1 MRRGGRRLVEIMNR
15 LEARLRPGITTR
27 QLDGIAEDLITR
39 AGARSSSR
47 LQGFPGTICISPND
61 IVVHGVPGPYRLKEG
76 DVVTLDVALFYDG
89 FHVDAAWTYAIGSV
103 DKETLALLA
112 TTERALQAA
121 ISMCEPGKRL
131 GDLGWAAQRTVED
144 AGFSVVSR
152 FGGHGIGRKLWEP
165 PTVLNVGPP
174 GRREI
179 LRPGMTIAIEP
190 ITAAGTADVELM
202 DDGWTV
208 VTADRSSAAHFEHT
222 VVITPDSQEVLT
234 HDDRRSAAAA

>member
-1 MRRGGRRLVEIMNR
+1 MVYKKSPEEVAAMRRGGRRLVEIMNR

-103 DKETLALLA
+103 DKETLASVSYTHLRAHETDSYLVCRLL
-112 TTERALQAA
+112 LD
-121 ISMCEPGKRL
+121 K
-131 GDLGWAAQRTVED
+131 
-144 AGFSVVSR
+144 
-152 FGGHGIGRKLWEP
+152 KK
-165 PTVLNVGPP
+165 
-174 GRREI
+174 
-179 LRPGMTIAIEP
+179 
-190 ITAAGTADVELM
+190 
-202 DDGWTV
+202 
-208 VTADRSSAAHFEHT
+208 
-222 VVITPDSQEVLT
+222 
-234 HDDRRSAAAA
+234 